1 MERMIVV
8 EVLDRFGKVRQR
20 HRLRRF
26 PATIGRGYDNDIIL
40 DDPHV
45 SARHLKLDFDAEGRL
60 FAHDLDSDNGLYA
73 VAPLKRV
80 DSLWLKSGG
89 RLRIGHT
96 ELQVFFPDHPVPAA
110 VLDRAKPA
118 AVTLFFSAW
127 PGLLLT
133 WLVLAGVMLARQV
146 LELEEEA
153 TLGELLLEMAPVFV
167 GLLAWTGAWSVASR
181 AVTHRFY
188 FALHGSFAG
197 GFLLADMFTQT
208 LAEYV
213 EFAFMLDGAVLWL
226 GGISGVVLLAL
237 LLYGHLRY
245 ATTLQRRRAWRVAG
259 GIALAVALLF
269 AGGLWVIHDQ
279 DHQRLAF
286 SHYLKPPRFALASPV
301 EVEEFLAAAA
311 TLAPGPDED

>member
-20 HRLRRF
+20 HRLARF

-80 DSLWLKSGG
+80 DSLWLKSGA
-89 RLRIGHT
+89 RLRMGHT

-118 AVTLFFSAW
+118 ALVLFFSAW

-146 LELEEEA
+146 LSLEERA
-153 TLGELLLEMAPVFV
+153 TAGELLLEAAPVFV

-188 FALHGSFAG
+188 FALHGSFAA
-197 GFLLADMFTQT
+197 GFLLADMLTET
-208 LAEYV
+208 LAEYI
-213 EFAFMLDGAVLWL
+213 EFAFMLDGAALWL
-226 GGISGVVLLAL
+226 GGLWGVVLLAL

-245 ATTLQRRRAWRVAG
+245 ATTLPRRRAWRVAG
-259 GIALAVALLF
+259 GIALAAALLF

-279 DHQRLAF
+279 DHARLAF
-286 SHYLKPPRFALASPV
+286 SDTLKPPRFAVAAPV
-301 EVEEFLAAAA
+301 AVEEFLAAAGR
-311 TLAPGPDED
+311 LAPAETGD